1 MIEKKFH
8 KFDKYLLIY
17 LLILAFCS
25 IIFLY
30 SKHTVGN
37 DTSIS
42 EWLINYQGGLTR
54 RGIIGEICFHIA
66 QFFKIEL
73 RFIIFLFQT
82 FLYLLYLCLIYIFFR
97 RLKNNI
103 LTIFAIFTPI
113 FLLYPLAEVEALGR
127 KETFLYIYFLSF
139 LFLIRPNSQYKD
151 YSNIFIIFVT
161 PIICLIYEQIIHFFP
176 FVVAGLVFQR
186 KTKDFYSFFKICSLF
201 LPSILVIAFF
211 FIFPLTTENH
221 LIMEKSLLV
230 NFNEICYMSCN
241 LLNKND
247 LSKFGDLVKYIY
259 GGNSFFEILTW
270 VFRYFIIISVGF
282 FPLYFL
288 AFYSKIKM
296 NNIFSVFKLTNIFYL
311 ILFLSLPILPLYIFG
326 GDWGRWTGMLITFST
341 IFYFYLFK
349 FNYIT
354 IDHNK
359 ISKKLNFFKNK
370 KKLVIIIFI
379 IFAFG
384 WNQKTLMKGDVA
396 TNPLWKV
403 PYNTSKK
410 IFNFS
415 SFRLFQDSP
424 IIIWHKKYLE

>member
-1 MIEKKFH
+1 
-8 KFDKYLLIY
+8 
-17 LLILAFCS
+17 
-25 IIFLY
+25 
-30 SKHTVGN
+30 
-37 DTSIS
+37 
-42 EWLINYQGGLTR
+42 
-54 RGIIGEICFHIA
+54 
-66 QFFKIEL
+66 
-73 RFIIFLFQT
+73 
-82 FLYLLYLCLIYIFFR
+82 
-97 RLKNNI
+97 
-103 LTIFAIFTPI
+103 
-113 FLLYPLAEVEALGR
+113 
-127 KETFLYIYFLSF
+127 
-139 LFLIRPNSQYKD
+139 
-151 YSNIFIIFVT
+151 
-161 PIICLIYEQIIHFFP
+161 
-176 FVVAGLVFQR
+176 
-186 KTKDFYSFFKICSLF
+186 
-201 LPSILVIAFF
+201 
-211 FIFPLTTENH
+211 
-221 LIMEKSLLV
+221 
-230 NFNEICYMSCN
+230 
-241 LLNKND
+241 
-247 LSKFGDLVKYIY
+247 
-259 GGNSFFEILTW
+259 
-270 VFRYFIIISVGF
+270 
-282 FPLYFL
+282 
-288 AFYSKIKM
+288 M